1 MFCGLWSLRPH
12 GVLAGRVLVSQWP
25 LWVRTPVTL
34 AWSPP
39 WGPARSSLTCEGPSS
54 TQGHIHR
61 RGGRGC
67 GIFWGE
73 PNLASHG
80 PSLLPPDPSADRQP
94 PAWRREP
101 ASALAAPPP
110 CTLSSPFSSPG
121 VTDCSPQGADAAG
134 TLSGA
139 GKGTSRRKFFLTR
152 PQRGAA
158 AGPPGRTGDAGLL
171 PKPAAEAHATAG
183 TRLHRGQGLGPAA
196 PPGASERV
204 SVSSGRPT
212 VASGALRSPR

>member
-1 MFCGLWSLRPH
+1 MASFGENPTWLLT
-12 GVLAGRVLVSQWP
+12 A
-25 LWVRTPVTL
+25 
-34 AWSPP
+34 PP
-39 WGPARSSLTCEGPSS
+39 C
-54 TQGHIHR
+54 
-61 RGGRGC
+61 
-67 GIFWGE
+67 F
-73 PNLASHG
+73 
-80 PSLLPPDPSADRQP
+80 PPDPSADRQP

-110 CTLSSPFSSPG
+110 CALSSPFSSPG

-158 AGPPGRTGDAGLL
+158 AGPPGRTWGAGLL

-204 SVSSGRPT
+204 SVSPGRPT